1 MPPSLLWILD
11 ITNFHEHLKIKKDV
25 LTHLQT
31 LRGEND
37 IITKEVETAIKRL
50 KSSKSPFVTYNV
62 TGKMIKYGGEMLK
75 KEMYGVCNRVWKEGK
90 APEEYKV
97 NISANMQKGRVQ
109 KLPNCCS
116 DEPRW

>member
-1 MPPSLLWILD
+1 
-11 ITNFHEHLKIKKDV
+11 
-25 LTHLQT
+25 
-31 LRGEND
+31 
-37 IITKEVETAIKRL
+37 
-50 KSSKSPFVTYNV
+50 
-62 TGKMIKYGGEMLK
+62 MIKYGGEMLK